1 MEQVREIISKGA
13 SADQLQHEL
22 KVLTRE
28 DRQSLLDLACVRDA
42 SAVIP
47 PSEVLAMKADLSIT
61 WSKLRVLRRYK
72 QLMITAH
79 VLLNS
84 NFKMDEGMERQL
96 GHRKEGADPC
106 P

>member
-13 SADQLQHEL
+13 SADQLQYEL

-28 DRQSLLDLACVRDA
+28 ERQSLLDLACVHDA

-61 WSKLRVLRRYK
+61 WSKLRVLRR
-72 QLMITAH
+72 
-79 VLLNS
+79 
-84 NFKMDEGMERQL
+84 
-96 GHRKEGADPC
+96 
-106 P
+106 